1 MQGDTEDTA
10 PEQALIPEHALI
22 EDLRV
27 RLDKARRIAVLSGA
41 GISAESGVPTFRGS
55 GGLWRSHRAVDLAT
69 PEAFKRDPKLV
80 WEFYNYRREVLSE
93 LAPNPAHIALAG
105 LAGKLKDKDGLT
117 IITQN
122 VDGLHQRA
130 GSRELLELHGNIWR
144 VRCTECAVVT
154 ENHDV
159 PIEILPFCRQQS
171 RHGQCKG
178 LLRPDIVWFGEM
190 LPSGIFEQ
198 ACSVAAEADIMLII
212 GTSGVVQPAASLAEY
227 AKTNGAYTVE
237 INPEKTPI
245 SGVMDKS
252 ITARAAELLPL
263 II

>member
-1 MQGDTEDTA
+1 MQGN
-10 PEQALIPEHALI
+10 PGQLALDPDLLK
-22 EDLRV
+22 DLRD
-27 RLDKARRIAVLSGA
+27 RLALASRVTVLSGA

-69 PEAFKRDPKLV
+69 PEAFKADPKLV
-80 WEFYNYRREVLSE
+80 WEFYNYRREVLIK
-93 LAPNPAHIALAG
+93 LAPNAAHIALAG

-130 GSRELLELHGNIWR
+130 GSVKLLELHGNIWR
-144 VRCTECAVVT
+144 MRCTKCGVVT

-159 PIEILPFCRQQS
+159 PIEILPLCRQKSPQ
-171 RHGQCKG
+171 GQCKG
-178 LLRPDIVWFGEM
+178 LLRPDIVWFGKM
-190 LPSGIFEQ
+190 LPAGIFEK
-198 ACSVAAEADIMLII
+198 ASKATAEADIMLII

-227 AKTNGAYTVE
+227 AKKNGAYTVE
-237 INPEKTPI
+237 INPEQTPI